1 MIHTIRTVAV
11 GDKESKIDSPII
23 LYRGDR
29 EVEVEFTINGSKF
42 TFTNGGNVIKS
53 TNATHGQLV
62 INTPT
67 GENMFSEVTECH
79 DGKVVFVIT
88 KEMIDELIEVGF
100 YSFQIRLFD
109 EYQVSRVTI
118 PPVLKGIDIRNPI
131 AAEDE
136 TNVVDIALVD
146 YSVIVKDQF
155 EDLSTFLPDGN
166 YNKTEWESKDVISG
180 AKLNKIEDALYNIN
194 SNMEASDLALF
205 NKVEHVIKNRLD
217 ALEGVNADSRLD
229 ALEDVNADSRLDA
242 LEDVNA
248 DSRLDALEDVNADS
262 RLDALESS
270 SITPEYFGAIGDGK
284 SDDTAAF
291 KRALSHCRET
301 QQTLTLKDKQ
311 YYITETLNIGSV
323 KIRSFS
329 GVPGHCDVMFL
340 QKPDKTYW
348 KNSPSWN
355 YYYNIDT
362 STTWREVI
370 NNCAYGCCIISDK
383 NIDILKAYGGEK
395 IDIDGVCVIGNH
407 RAVNQNGISDEAP
420 GVYMGN
426 DHNIS
431 NVNIIGCGND
441 GIHLERGFETSKIDN
456 VRSCMNNR
464 HGLYTG
470 RTEGIDSATE
480 YLSFHN
486 CRFERNRCY
495 GVYFTFWR
503 KHIEFNGCY
512 FSGNGQYNN
521 PIAVDPLLGYD
532 RTPPK
537 NIKDAYGGIC
547 FANGNVEVDGSSMGL
562 TVVNCLGEETIKGVH
577 IENSTTT
584 TGAIG
589 NVTIENNTFY
599 KGFIN
604 SEIGTCVYM
613 NVKYIQDTIIRANYG
628 RALSMLELGREYTDG
643 GQTIIFSDDTKD
655 INFLNN
661 LSVKGEII
669 SKRRIYQRTTL
680 SHGLKSDT
688 DGSTIEIDDIAKEYS
703 IRPVVN
709 TSTPL
714 SVFSL
719 TATWQATNAD
729 NFGCYLL
736 FVCRLPS
743 GAFKMSVLPTSSI
756 EGFSNEPTLTSD
768 GILQIVA
775 TKYFLYRL
783 SRLDLEDLTR
793 YW

>member
-1 MIHTIRTVAV
+1 MSNIFN
-11 GDKESKIDSPII
+11 E
-23 LYRGDR
+23 
-29 EVEVEFTINGSKF
+29 
-42 TFTNGGNVIKS
+42 
-53 TNATHGQLV
+53 
-62 INTPT
+62 
-67 GENMFSEVTECH
+67 
-79 DGKVVFVIT
+79 DGTYK
-88 KEMIDELIEVGF
+88 
-100 YSFQIRLFD
+100 
-109 EYQVSRVTI
+109 
-118 PPVLKGIDIRNPI
+118 
-131 AAEDE
+131 
-136 TNVVDIALVD
+136 
-146 YSVIVKDQF
+146 
-155 EDLSTFLPDGN
+155 
-166 YNKTEWESKDVISG
+166 KTEWNSGDVITS
-180 AKLNKIEDALYNIN
+180 AKLNKIESSLEAIN
-194 SNMEASDLALF
+194 NNDIDRHAE
-205 NKVEHVIKNRLD
+205 
-217 ALEGVNADSRLD
+217 ADSRLD
-229 ALEDVNADSRLDA
+229 ALEIV
-242 LEDVNA
+242 
-248 DSRLDALEDVNADS
+248 
-262 RLDALESS
+262 LESTF
-270 SITPEYFGAIGDGK
+270 ITPEYFGAIGDGE
-284 SDDTAAF
+284 SDDTEAF

-301 QQTLTLKDKQ
+301 QQTLTLKDKR
-311 YYITETLNIGSV
+311 YYITETLDIGSV

-329 GVPGHCDVMFL
+329 GIPGHCDVMFL
-340 QKPDKTYW
+340 QKPDKTYF
-348 KNSPSWN
+348 KNSPYWN
-355 YYYNIDT
+355 YYYNVDT
-362 STTWREVI
+362 TTTWRDVI

-395 IDIDGVCVIGNH
+395 IDIEGVCVIGNH

-420 GVYMGN
+420 GQYMGN

-431 NVNIIGCGND
+431 NVNIIGCGKD

-470 RTEGIDSATE
+470 RTDGIDSATE

-512 FSGNGQYNN
+512 LSGNGQYNN
-521 PIAVDPLLGYD
+521 ATAVDPLLGYD

-547 FANGNVEVDGSSMGL
+547 FANGNIEVDGSSMGL

-589 NVTIENNTFY
+589 NVKIENNTFY

-628 RALSMLELGREYTDG
+628 HALSMLELGREYTDG

-655 INFLNN
+655 ITFRNN
-661 LSVKGEII
+661 LSVEGDILSKG
-669 SKRRIYQRTTL
+669 RIYQRTTL
-680 SHGLKSDT
+680 SYDLNGAT
-688 DGSTIEIDDIAKEYS
+688 DGSTIEINDIAKEYT
-703 IRPVVN
+703 INPGVD

-714 SVFSL
+714 AVYSL
-719 TATWQATNAD
+719 TATWRAN
-729 NFGCYLL
+729 NSNRFGCYLL

-743 GAFKMSVLPTSSI
+743 GAFMMSTLPTSSTD
-756 EGFSNEPTLTSD
+756 GFTNTPTLTLD
-768 GILQIVA
+768 GKLQITA
-775 TKYFLYRL
+775 MQYFLYRL
-783 SRLDLEDLTR
+783 SRLDLEDLAR